1 MQYAYP
7 CILEPETE
15 PGFEGAFNV
24 SFPDIQGALTCGDD
38 RKHALEMAED
48 CLLVALCGFYVKPG
62 EELPQPSKVKKG
74 QELVAVPPLAA
85 AKLALYAA
93 MRRQLITPA
102 QLAYRTGLSLAVV
115 RLLMDPY
122 RNSHSDHI
130 AKALDAVGCRLLVAD
145 LAA

>member
-7 CILEPETE
+7 CKIIGNEYDGE
-15 PGFEGAFNV
+15 GFGV
-24 SFPDIQGALTCGDD
+24 TFPDIRGANTGGDT
-38 RKHALEMAED
+38 RQEALKMAED
-48 CLLVALCGFYVKPG
+48 CLLTALYGFYMKPG
-62 EELPQPSKVKKG
+62 EELPKPSKLKKG
-74 QELVAVPPLAA
+74 QELVAVPPPAA

-102 QLAYRTGLSLAVV
+102 ELAYRTGLSLAVV

-122 RNSHSDHI
+122 LNSHSDHI
-130 AKALDAVGCRLLVAD
+130 AKALDAVGCRLLVTD

>member
-7 CILEPETE
+7 CKIKGNEHDGD
-15 PGFEGAFNV
+15 GFVAT
-24 SFPDIQGALTCGDD
+24 FPDICGAITGGWTYQE
-38 RKHALEMAED
+38 ALVMAED
-48 CLLVALCGFYVKPG
+48 CLLVALCGFYVDYG
-62 EELPQPSKVKKG
+62 EELPKPSKLKKG
-74 QELVAVPPLAA
+74 QELVAVPPPAA

-102 QLAYRTGLSLAVV
+102 QLAYRTGLSLASV

-122 RNSHSDHI
+122 LNSHSDHI
-130 AKALDAVGCRLLVAD
+130 AKALDAVGCRLLVTD

>member
-24 SFPDIQGALTCGDD
+24 SFPDVYGANTCGNG

-48 CLLVALCGFYVKPG
+48 CLLVALCAYVDCG
-62 EELPQPSKVKKG
+62 EELPKPSKVKKG

-93 MRRQLITPA
+93 MRRQNINQA
-102 QLAYRTGLSLAVV
+102 ELAARTGLSPAVV
-115 RLLMDPY
+115 RRLQLPD

-130 AKALDAVGCRLLVAD
+130 AKALDAVGCRLLVTD

>member
-7 CILEPETE
+7 CKIIGNEHDGD
-15 PGFEGAFNV
+15 GFAV
-24 SFPDIQGALTCGDD
+24 TFPDVYGANTGGDTYQE
-38 RKHALEMAED
+38 ALEMAED
-48 CLLVALCGFYVKPG
+48 CLLVALCGYVKCG

-102 QLAYRTGLSLAVV
+102 ELACRTGLSPAIV
-115 RLLMDPY
+115 RRLQQPG

-130 AKALDAVGCRLLVAD
+130 AKALDAVGCRLLVTD

>member
-7 CILEPETE
+7 CKIIGNEHDGD
-15 PGFEGAFNV
+15 GFGV
-24 SFPDIQGALTCGDD
+24 TFPDIRGANTGGDTYQE
-38 RKHALEMAED
+38 ALKMAED

-62 EELPQPSKVKKG
+62 EELPKPSKVKKG
-74 QELVAVPPLAA
+74 QELVAVPPMAA

-102 QLAYRTGLSLAVV
+102 ELAYRTGLSLSIV

-122 RNSHSDHI
+122 LNSHSDHI
-130 AKALDAVGCRLLVAD
+130 AKALDAVGCRLLVTD

>member
-7 CILEPETE
+7 CKIKGNEHDGE
-15 PGFEGAFNV
+15 GFVAT
-24 SFPDIQGALTCGDD
+24 FPDIRGAVTGGDTYQE
-38 RKHALEMAED
+38 ALKMAED
-48 CLLVALCGFYVKPG
+48 CLMVALCGFYVKPG
-62 EELPQPSKVKKG
+62 EELPKPSKVKKG
-74 QELVAVPPLAA
+74 QELVAVPPMAA

-102 QLAYRTGLSLAVV
+102 ELAYRTGLSLAIV

-122 RNSHSDHI
+122 LNSHSDHI
-130 AKALDAVGCRLLVAD
+130 AKALDAVGCRLLVTD

>member
-7 CILEPETE
+7 CKIIGNEYDGD
-15 PGFEGAFNV
+15 GFGV
-24 SFPDIQGALTCGDD
+24 TFPDVYGANTGGDTYQQ
-38 RKHALEMAED
+38 ALEMAED
-48 CLLVALCGFYVKPG
+48 CLLVALCAYVKCG

-122 RNSHSDHI
+122 LNSHSDHI
-130 AKALDAVGCRLLVAD
+130 AKALDAVGCRLLVTD